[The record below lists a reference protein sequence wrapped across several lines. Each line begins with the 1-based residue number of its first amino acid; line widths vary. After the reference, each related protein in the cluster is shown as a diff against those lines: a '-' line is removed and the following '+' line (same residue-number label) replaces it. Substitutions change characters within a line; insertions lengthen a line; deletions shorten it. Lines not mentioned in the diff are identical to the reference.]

1 MTRITIRVT
10 NIYGRKREIKMLEN
24 FIYSINATIPIFLV
38 MILGWWLM
46 KIGFL
51 TKEFVSVADKLVF
64 KVALPVLVFKDI
76 AGADLSSDFDWKF
89 VLFCFFG
96 TCVFFGVTWLLAELF
111 IKDKTLIGSFV
122 QGSFR
127 GSAAILG
134 IAFAQNIYGDSGL
147 VPMMIVASIPLF
159 NIFSVIVLMRSANA
173 NESDKGAV
181 IKKTLKG
188 IVTNPIIIG
197 IFLGIPFAL
206 IRFQFPVI
214 LQKSIQSVGS
224 LSTPLALLAIGAGFS
239 TGAAKKNM
247 KLTAV
252 AAAIKLVIIP
262 GIFLPLAVALGFRG
276 QALVAM
282 LILTGAPT
290 TVSSYIMAKN
300 MDNDGDL
307 ASSIVVA
314 TTLLSS
320 VSLTFIIFLLKNS
333 GCI

>member
-1 MTRITIRVT
+1 
-10 NIYGRKREIKMLEN
+10 MLSN
-24 FIYSINATIPIFLV
+24 FIYSVNATLPIFLV
-38 MILGWWLM
+38 MILGWWLK
-46 KIGFL
+46 KIHFL
-51 TKEFVSVADKLVF
+51 TDEFVSVADKLVF

-76 AGADLSSDFDWKF
+76 AGADLSNDFDLQF
-89 VLFCFFG
+89 VLFCFLG
-96 TCVFFGVTWLLAELF
+96 TCVFFGIIWFMAELF
-111 IKDKTLIGSFV
+111 IKDKKLIGSFV

-173 NESDKGAV
+173 QERDKGAI

-206 IRFQFPVI
+206 VRFQFPVI
-214 LQKSIQSVGS
+214 LQKTVQSVGS

-239 TGAAKKNM
+239 TGAAKKYI
-247 KLTAV
+247 KLTMI
-252 AAAIKLVIIP
+252 AATIKLVVIP
-262 GIFLPLAVALGFRG
+262 GIFLPLAVVLGFRG

-320 VSLTFIIFLLKNS
+320 ISLTVIIFLLKNG